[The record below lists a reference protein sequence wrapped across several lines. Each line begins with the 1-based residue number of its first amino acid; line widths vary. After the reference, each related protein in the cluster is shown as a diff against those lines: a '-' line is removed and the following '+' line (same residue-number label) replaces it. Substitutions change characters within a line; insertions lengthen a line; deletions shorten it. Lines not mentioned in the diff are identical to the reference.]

1 MSFRK
6 FEYTPKAT
14 LDKTAVFSFPGV
26 MIEKITLL
34 PEKVSR
40 QSHDGDPRLHEQ
52 FLCDSFYE
60 TIFICS
66 CRLTKFTNVN

>member
-40 QSHDGDPRLHEQ
+40 QSHDGDPSTRAIFMWQ
-52 FLCDSFYE
+52 FLWDNFY
-60 TIFICS
+60 
-66 CRLTKFTNVN
+66 LLV